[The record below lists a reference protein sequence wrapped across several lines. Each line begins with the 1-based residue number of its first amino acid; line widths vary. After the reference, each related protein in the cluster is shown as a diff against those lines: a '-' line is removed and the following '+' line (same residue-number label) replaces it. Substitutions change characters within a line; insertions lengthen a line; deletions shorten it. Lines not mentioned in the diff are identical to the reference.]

1 MVCWVLGL
9 GKRITGSKVDE
20 GGKKARKSA
29 FTEPRTQQVLNYR
42 AWEKK
47 REKEGRGERG
57 RGGGGGEGGG
67 GGGGGAKEG
76 ASRR

>member
-1 MVCWVLGL
+1 MCWVLGL

-29 FTEPRTQQVLNYR
+29 FTEPRTQQVLDYR

-47 REKEGRGERG
+47 REKEGSGER
-57 RGGGGGEGGG
+57 EMGGG
-67 GGGGGAKEG
+67 GGGKGGCG
-76 ASRR
+76 